1 MAHKD
6 NVLWE
11 TEACEHRINQ
21 SSSPS
26 LQEVLSKY
34 TDKRRQKAAD
44 TVTKP
49 DWNTKISRFEWWR
62 SQQLSV
68 LFSRLPSPLH
78 CATILIFFFPES

>member
-1 MAHKD
+1 MARKD

-11 TEACEHRINQ
+11 TESCEHFLNQ

-26 LQEVLSKY
+26 LQKVLSEY

-44 TVTKP
+44 TMTKS
-49 DWNTKISRFEWWR
+49 DWNTKISHFERRR

-68 LFSRLPSPLH
+68 LFSRFPSSLH
-78 CATILIFFFPES
+78 CATILVFVFPKS